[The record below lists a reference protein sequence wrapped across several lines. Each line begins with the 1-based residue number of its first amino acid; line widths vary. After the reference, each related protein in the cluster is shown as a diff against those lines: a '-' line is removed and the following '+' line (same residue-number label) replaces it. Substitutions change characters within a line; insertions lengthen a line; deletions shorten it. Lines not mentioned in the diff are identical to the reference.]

1 MPPIFFLFFSPG
13 ITGKRIEKSKLEQ
26 VIMWQSPQPQALPY
40 KEDPNPDGF
49 VYIEKE
55 TKSCWVGPH
64 FDIPPII

>member
-1 MPPIFFLFFSPG
+1 MARICFLFFSQG
-13 ITGKRIEKSKLEQ
+13 ITGKRIQNSKLEQ

-40 KEDPNPDGF
+40 TEDPNLDGF

-55 TKSCWVGPH
+55 TKYCWVGPH

>member
-1 MPPIFFLFFSPG
+1 
-13 ITGKRIEKSKLEQ
+13 
-26 VIMWQSPQPQALPY
+26 MWQSPQPQALPY